1 MRRAVASAFD
11 MWSRAL
17 SPVTRKTLLGLMT
30 DPDAEVRQRA
40 CRTVAD
46 GKDRDPALADSMAE
60 LLDDPI
66 RQVRVVAVYGLAR
79 HDDER
84 CVEGARRLPPA
95 PPAAHMNTTSTR
107 YGGTSCAETIA
118 DTRAGRSG
126 SEEHQA
132 PAADATALGAWR
144 RVQTVTGTGS
154 TPRALK
160 GIRQSP
166 MERRLRG
173 PDRSC

>member
-1 MRRAVASAFD
+1 M
-11 MWSRAL
+11 
-17 SPVTRKTLLGLMT
+17 LGLMT

-46 GKDRDPALADSMAE
+46 GRSRDPALADGMAE

-95 PPAAHMNTTSTR
+95 PPGAPYEYDLDAVWR
-107 YGGTSCAETIA
+107 YK
-118 DTRAGRSG
+118 
-126 SEEHQA
+126 
-132 PAADATALGAWR
+132 LR
-144 RVQTVTGTGS
+144 RD
-154 TPRALK
+154 
-160 GIRQSP
+160 
-166 MERRLRG
+166 
-173 PDRSC
+173 DR